1 VILFYLETIAGHVQ
15 VVKGGRDDGGEHVGR
30 DQPGDERC
38 SRVQRHPEVDH
49 ASHHSAHF
57 E

>member
-1 VILFYLETIAGHVQ
+1 MIYFSPETIARHVQ

-30 DQPGDERC
+30 DQPGDERR

-49 ASHHSAHF
+49 ASHDGTHF